1 MRYATGAAFRMALE
15 DRLRDES
22 LSTGLPLS
30 RLRKTIAFDRL
41 LARMVTSSPDAWL
54 LKGGFA
60 LQVRLED
67 RARATKDID
76 LLLLETTES
85 GRAVLTAAAHIDLGD
100 WFEFEVAD
108 PSRVP
113 MHGGVRM
120 SVRTL
125 LDGRSFETFHVDVGI
140 GDPVTAAPDQLTV
153 TPLLAFA
160 GIEPTVVPCYP
171 LVQHVAE
178 KVHAL
183 TRSRGNRDNTRVKD
197 LVDLVVMAE
206 QYSFE
211 AAALEAAIR
220 ATFEAQSHAVPQKLP
235 EPPAAWRA
243 EYQRMR
249 RDVGATA
256 EDIDRASL
264 LLDAFVLPVLRGTT
278 RGQWLPAERHWAE

>member
-1 MRYATGAAFRMALE
+1 MRYATGAAFRMALA
-15 DRLRDES
+15 DRLREES

-30 RLRKTIAFDRL
+30 RLRRTIAFDRL

-60 LQVRLED
+60 LQGCGLK
-67 RARATKDID
+67 T
-76 LLLLETTES
+76 
-85 GRAVLTAAAHIDLGD
+85 GLGQRKTSILCC
-100 WFEFEVAD
+100 
-108 PSRVP
+108 SRRP
-113 MHGGVRM
+113 K
-120 SVRTL
+120 
-125 LDGRSFETFHVDVGI
+125 
-140 GDPVTAAPDQLTV
+140 A
-153 TPLLAFA
+153 
-160 GIEPTVVPCYP
+160 VVPCYP

-183 TRSRGNRDNTRVKD
+183 TRSRGNRDNSRVKD